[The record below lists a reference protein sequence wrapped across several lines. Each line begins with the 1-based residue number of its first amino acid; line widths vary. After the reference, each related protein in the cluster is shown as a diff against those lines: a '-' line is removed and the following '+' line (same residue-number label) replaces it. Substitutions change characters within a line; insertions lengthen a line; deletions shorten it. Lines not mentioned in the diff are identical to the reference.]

1 MLLLTNRE
9 IEHLLTIPVCLDAIE
24 GIYEE
29 IAAGDSVDFGRM
41 DLYTPSDRDSAPFH
55 RWAVMT
61 GNSRRGG
68 YVCAR
73 MLSDMVAWPVV
84 AGQRRETKWARE
96 PGTYCGLLF
105 LYSTHNGEPL
115 AILPDGVAQH
125 LRVGAAAGLGA
136 KALSRPDSRTVGMLG
151 SGGMARSYLEAFCHI
166 RPIERVRV
174 YSPTQANRER
184 YAAEMRDRF
193 GIEVTPVDSPREA
206 VRGAD
211 IVALCVSAVEPVFEA
226 EWLEPGMHVA
236 DLTAPSTRPEFARQ
250 VDVALWHGYP
260 TPLVDPL
267 PPTAMYA
274 RGGFLSWVAGSD
286 AEKAAIPRVPP
297 NPDRLRLPTLAD
309 LFSGRVA
316 GRTSPSQTTFFHNVG
331 AFGSLFVAVAAAAYE
346 RALEAGVGREIPTD
360 WFLEDV
366 RD

>member
-1 MLLLTNRE
+1 VLLLTNHE
-9 IEHLLTIPVCLDAIE
+9 IEHVLTIPVCLDAIE
-24 GIYEE
+24 QVYQE
-29 IAAGDSVDFGRM
+29 IAIGDSVDFGRV
-41 DLYTPSDRDSAPFH
+41 DVYTPSDRDQAPFH

-61 GNSRRGG
+61 GNSRRQG

-73 MLSDMVAWPVV
+73 MLSDMVDWPVV
-84 AGQRRETKWARE
+84 AGQRRETKWARQ

-105 LYSTHNGEPL
+105 LYSTHTGEPL
-115 AILPDGVAQH
+115 AIMPDGVAQH

-136 KALSRPDSRTVGMLG
+136 KALSREDSRTVGMLG
-151 SGGMARSYLEAFCHI
+151 SGGMARSYLEAFCHV
-166 RPIERVRV
+166 RPIERARV
-174 YSPTQANRER
+174 YSPTEAHRAG
-184 YAAEMRDRF
+184 YAAEMSERL
-193 GIEVTPVDSPREA
+193 GIEVSPLASAREA

-226 EWLEPGMHVA
+226 DWLEPGMHVA
-236 DLTAPSTRPEFARQ
+236 DLTAPSTRPEFVRQ

-260 TPLVDPL
+260 TPILDRL
-267 PPTAMYA
+267 PSTAMYA
-274 RGGFLSWVAGSD
+274 RGGFLSWVAGTD
-286 AEKAAIPRVPP
+286 EEKAVIPRVPP
-297 NPDRLRLPTLAD
+297 NPDRQDLPTLAD

-331 AFGSLFVAVAAAAYE
+331 AFGSQFVAVAAAAYE

>member
-1 MLLLTNRE
+1 MLLLTNADVE
-9 IEHLLTIPVCLDAIE
+9 QVLTIPVCLDAIE
-24 GIYEE
+24 EVYEE
-29 IAAGDSVDFGRM
+29 IAAGDSVDFGRV
-41 DLYTPSDRDSAPFH
+41 DIYTPSDREPAPFH

-61 GNSRRGG
+61 GNSRRKG

-73 MLSDMVAWPVV
+73 MLSDMVDWPSVDGV
-84 AGQRRETKWARE
+84 RRETKWARE

-105 LYSTHNGEPL
+105 LYSTHTGEPL

-151 SGGMARSYLEAFCHI
+151 SGGMARSYLEAFCHV

-174 YSPTQANRER
+174 YSPTEANRER
-184 YAAEMRDRF
+184 YATEMAERL
-193 GIEVTPVDSPREA
+193 GVEVTPVASARDA
-206 VRGAD
+206 IRGAD
-211 IVALCVSAVEPVFEA
+211 IAALCVSAVEPVFEA
-226 EWLEPGMHVA
+226 DWLEPGMHVA

-267 PPTAMYA
+267 PQAALYA
-274 RGGFLSWVAGSD
+274 RGGFLSWAAGSD
-286 AEKAAIPRVPP
+286 QEKAIIPRVPP
-297 NPDRLRLPTLAD
+297 NPDRLSLSTLGD

-316 GRTSPSQTTFFHNVG
+316 GRTSPDQTTFFHNVG
-331 AFGSLFVAVAAAAYE
+331 AFGSQFVAVAAAAYE
-346 RALEAGVGREIPTD
+346 RALAAGLGRQIPTD

>member
-1 MLLLTNRE
+1 MLLLTNHE
-9 IEHLLTIPVCLDAIE
+9 IEQVLTIPVCLDAIE
-24 GIYEE
+24 AVYQE
-29 IAAGDSVDFGRM
+29 IAIGDSVDFGRV
-41 DLYTPSDRDSAPFH
+41 DIYTPSDAEQAPFH
-55 RWAVMT
+55 RWSVMT
-61 GNSRRGG
+61 GNSRRKG

-73 MLSDMVAWPVV
+73 MLSDMVHWPMVGGV
-84 AGQRRETKWARE
+84 RRETKWARE

-136 KALSRPDSRTVGMLG
+136 KALAREDSRTVGMLG
-151 SGGMARSYLEAFCHI
+151 SGGMARSYLEAFCHV

-174 YSPTQANRER
+174 FSPTAANRDR
-184 YAAEMRDRF
+184 YAAEMAERL
-193 GIEVTPVDSPREA
+193 GVEVTPVASAREA

-211 IVALCVSAVEPVFEA
+211 IAALCVSAVEPVFEA
-226 EWLEPGMHVA
+226 HWLEPGMHVA
-236 DLTAPSTRPEFARQ
+236 DLTAPSTRPEFAGQ
-250 VDVALWHGYP
+250 VDIALWHGYP
-260 TPLVDPL
+260 TPILDAL

-274 RGGFLSWVAGSD
+274 RGGFLSWAAGSD
-286 AEKAAIPRVPP
+286 EEKAVIPRVPP
-297 NPDRLRLPTLAD
+297 NPARLGLPTLGD

-316 GRTSPSQTTFFHNVG
+316 GRTSPDQTTFFHNVG
-331 AFGSLFVAVAAAAYE
+331 AFGSQFVAVAAAAYE
-346 RALEAGVGREIPTD
+346 RALEAGLGRQIPTE

>member
-61 GNSRRGG
+61 GNSRRRG

-73 MLSDMVAWPVV
+73 MLSDMVAWPIV

-274 RGGFLSWVAGSD
+274 RGGFLSWVAGTD

-316 GRTSPSQTTFFHNVG
+316 GRTSPSQTTFFQNVG

>member
-1 MLLLTNRE
+1 MLLLTNADV
-9 IEHLLTIPVCLDAIE
+9 EHVLTVAACLEAIE
-24 GIYEE
+24 RVYEE
-29 IAAGDSVDFGRM
+29 IAIGDSVDFGRV
-41 DLYTPSDRDSAPFH
+41 DVYTPSDRETAPFH

-73 MLSDMVAWPVV
+73 MLSDMVDWPVV
-84 AGQRRETKWARE
+84 GGQRRETKWARE

-105 LYSTHNGEPL
+105 LYSTHTGEPL
-115 AILPDGVAQH
+115 AIIPDGIAQH
-125 LRVGAAAGLGA
+125 MRVGAAAGLGA
-136 KALSRPDSRTVGMLG
+136 KALSRDDSRTVGMLG
-151 SGGMARSYLEAFCHI
+151 SGGMARTYLEAFCHV

-174 YSPTQANRER
+174 YSPTPANRDR
-184 YAAEMRDRF
+184 YAEEMRERF
-193 GIEVTPVDSPREA
+193 AIEVSAVDSARDA

-226 EWLEPGMHVA
+226 DWLEPGMHVA

-250 VDVALWHGYP
+250 VDIALWHGYP
-260 TPLVDPL
+260 TPILDRL

-274 RGGFLSWVAGSD
+274 RGGFLSWVAGSEE
-286 AEKAAIPRVPP
+286 EKAVIPRVPP
-297 NPDRLRLPTLAD
+297 NPDRLSLPTLGD
-309 LFSGRVA
+309 LFSGRTA
-316 GRTSPSQTTFFHNVG
+316 GRTNQNETTFFHNVG
-331 AFGSLFVAVAAAAYE
+331 AFGSQFVAVAAAAYE
-346 RALEAGVGREIPTD
+346 GALEAGVGREIPTD